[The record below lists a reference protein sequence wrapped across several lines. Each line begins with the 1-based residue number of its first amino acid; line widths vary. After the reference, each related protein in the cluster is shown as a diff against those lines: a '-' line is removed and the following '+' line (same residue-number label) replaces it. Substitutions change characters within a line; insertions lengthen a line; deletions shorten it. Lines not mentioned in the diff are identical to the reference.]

1 MIRKYSYGTPY
12 ETYATV
18 LEMDT
23 ASEPIPYFSV
33 EQTGEGLHFSL
44 SLKEDE
50 AIYGLGENVR
60 GINKRGY
67 LYISNNVDDAPETEG
82 KHSLYSSHNFIIV
95 AGKERTFGVF
105 FDDPAWFS
113 FDLGFSDP
121 DMAVMTSRYGDL
133 AVYIIEDD
141 GLNAIA
147 KEFRRLIGRSYLPPK
162 WAFGFIQSRFGGI
175 SEESVNETL
184 AEYEKLGIPIDSFC
198 VDIDGLDEY
207 QNFTWHKE
215 NFPDPERFVKEK
227 LAQGIHL
234 IPIVDVAI
242 RKDENIPEYVS
253 GAEED
258 VFCHNDQGED
268 FVGYVWPGTCVFPDY
283 FQEKTRKWFGHCYQ
297 RYLNMG
303 VHGFWNDMNEPAVFA
318 EPEGFRR
325 GAEKLNSICEEYSF
339 LKFGELME
347 FQKILFDLEKA
358 GDKFQHCIDGKR
370 IPNERVHNLYGAMM
384 TQGTNEGFLE
394 YDPNMRF
401 TLFTRSSYIGSHRY
415 TGVWLGDNHSWWS
428 HLLQN
433 LKWIPSM
440 NLCGY
445 LYTGCDLGGF
455 NGDTTDELMLRWL
468 QLGVFVP
475 LMRNH
480 SAWGTRQQELW
491 RFSYREKMAKMVNI
505 RYALIPYLYSE
516 FMKCALR
523 DESMYRPLAFD
534 YPDDER
540 AKRVEDQI
548 MLGGECMI
556 APVYEQNAKGRY
568 IYLPE
573 DMLMLRMRSVDDFE
587 EVKLTKGD
595 HYIDVDTDQLIFFI
609 KRNAAIPMAKPAMRV
624 TDIDPDTIRMHGWL
638 DREYTYELY
647 DDDGLSKNVDLET
660 GIRHIKAGM

>member
-1 MIRKYSYGTPY
+1 MIKKFSYGTPY

-18 LEMDT
+18 AQMQNCE
-23 ASEPIPYFSV
+23 EQIPYFSV
-33 EQTGEGLHFSL
+33 KQEEQGLTFTL
-44 SLKEDE
+44 RLEEDE

-67 LYISNNVDDAPETEG
+67 LYISNNVDDAPETES
-82 KHSLYSSHNFIIV
+82 KHSLYSSHNFIVIN
-95 AGKERTFGVF
+95 GKQRSFGVF
-105 FDDPAWFS
+105 FDDPAYFS
-113 FDLGFSDP
+113 FDIGFTDP
-121 DMAVMTSRYGDL
+121 DMAVMTSRFGDL
-133 AVYIIEDD
+133 VVYIIEESDI
-141 GLNAIA
+141 NSIV
-147 KEFRRLIGRSYLPPK
+147 KSFRKLIGRSYLPPK

-175 SEESVNETL
+175 SEVSVNETL
-184 AEYEKLGIPIDSFC
+184 AEYEKLGLPIDSFC

-227 LAQGIHL
+227 LEQGIHL

-242 RKDENIPEYVS
+242 RRDENTPEYVS
-253 GAEED
+253 GKKDD
-258 VFCHNDQGED
+258 VFCRSDEGEE
-268 FVGYVWPGTCVFPDY
+268 FIGYVWPGECAFPDY
-283 FQEKTRKWFGHCYQ
+283 FQEKTRKWFGHNYQ

-318 EPEGFRR
+318 DPYGFRR
-325 GAEKLNSICEEYSF
+325 AAEKINFLCDEYSF
-339 LKFGELME
+339 EKFGELAA
-347 FQKILFDLEKA
+347 FQNVLYDHVAA
-358 GDKFQHCIDGKR
+358 GNKFKHCINGKR
-370 IPNERVHNLYGAMM
+370 VPNERVHNLYGAMM

-428 HLLQN
+428 HLLMN

-440 NLCGY
+440 NMCGY
-445 LYTGCDLGGF
+445 LYTGSDIGGF

-468 QLGVFVP
+468 QLGVFIP

-480 SAWGTRQQELW
+480 SCLGTRQQELW
-491 RFSYREKMAKMVNI
+491 RFAYKEKMAKIVNI

-534 YPDDER
+534 YPEDKR
-540 AKRVEDQI
+540 ARTVEDQV
-548 MLGGECMI
+548 MLGGECML

-568 IYLPE
+568 VYLPE
-573 DMLMLRMRSVDDFE
+573 DMLMLRMRSVDDYE

-595 HYIDVDTDQLIFFI
+595 HYIEVDTDQLIFFI
-609 KRNAAIPMAKPAMRV
+609 KKNTAIPIAAPAMRV
-624 TDIDPDTIRMHGWL
+624 KDIDTETIKMHGWL
-638 DREYTYELY
+638 EKDYVYELY
-647 DDDGLSKNVDLET
+647 DDDGLSKNVELEE
-660 GIRHIKAGM
+660 GIRRIKAEA